1 MKKTLLILSLLTSM
15 TIFGQEGR
23 VGINTNTPRATLE
36 VKENI
41 GSPVGTPHG
50 VRFPNF
56 TTERRAKFVGVKEG
70 TMIYNSTLKCLEIY
84 INGAWKCVGNS

>member
-1 MKKTLLILSLLTSM
+1 MKKTLFILSLLGS
-15 TIFGQEGR
+15 IIVFGQEKR
-23 VGINTNTPRATLE
+23 VGINTDTPRVTLE
-36 VKENI
+36 VKEVA
-41 GSPVGTPHG
+41 GLPEGTPHG

-56 TTERRAKFVGVKEG
+56 TTERRSKFIGVKEG